1 MDAALEH
8 RTRLGVVV
16 EPSGTFAQRWGADDP
31 NPGNVPSGLQFS
43 TAIPGGFKEC
53 TVTLPRKITEDYPD
67 LALLENLKVFGPG
80 NETAWEGRIAQ
91 LPRTHSD
98 TRFIQV
104 GSVGWSSHLRD
115 DNSFTEVYVD
125 RDFASWTSPSV
136 QRKINLLGNLYSL
149 QDATVQSDT
158 TTGQPSLVT
167 QITDE
172 WSLAAMP
179 WSEALYDIGSGNSV
193 GSIYYAWKQSLQS
206 PAYTDAGWSWK
217 VAAGTNDTFTSED
230 ASSELRAAGPSTG
243 TLTAG
248 TGRRF
253 ARVSI
258 FYGSGAAGTAGQL
271 NILAWTCLAVYGK
284 HGLTLHGNT
293 SATEAQGVYAS
304 DVIEDVVRRAAP
316 LLEYTSGTGGTIQ
329 PSSFAIPQLAFRD
342 PTTPED
348 VILASNAYHL
358 WEWGVYDN
366 KTFFWRQTDPDRLC
380 YEARLS
386 DGAGLELEG
395 QQAESSYNGV
405 VVRYNDP
412 TGASFTVGP
421 PGGDFDATSYSL
433 IDESDTNPVNAAG
446 IPRRWALIEVSPITT
461 QAGAIQLGAVWLAE
475 QAQPARRGQL
485 TVTGEIDHPTEGKVP
500 TWRVRAGDYVR
511 IADFPTDV
519 ARRIIETDYD
529 HDSRTVTC
537 SLDNSSF
544 KLEAFMERLGVSLIG
559 VI

>member
-1 MDAALEH
+1 MDSALEH
-8 RTRLGVVV
+8 RTRLGVLVQ
-16 EPSGTFAQRWGADDP
+16 PSSSLSQRWGADDP
-31 NPGNVPSGLQFS
+31 DPNNVPTGLQLS

-67 LALLENLKVFGPG
+67 LNLLENIKVFGPG
-80 NETAWEGRIAQ
+80 NQTAWEGRIAQ
-91 LPRTHSD
+91 LPRTHGD
-98 TRFIQV
+98 NRFIQV

-115 DNSFTEVYVD
+115 DNSFSEVYVD
-125 RDFASWTSPSV
+125 RDFASWGSPSV
-136 QRKINLLGNLYSL
+136 QRKISLLSSGYAL
-149 QDATVQSDT
+149 QDTTVQPDT

-167 QITDE
+167 QINDE
-172 WSLAAMP
+172 WGASTYP
-179 WSEALYDIGSGNSV
+179 ISEALYDIGAGNRI
-193 GSIYYAWKQSLQS
+193 GAIYYAWKQSIQS
-206 PAYTDAGWSWK
+206 PAYTDSNWSWK
-217 VAAGTNDTFTSED
+217 VSAGTTDIF
-230 ASSELRAAGPSTG
+230 SSADNSAEQRAAGPSTG
-243 TLTAG
+243 TLTSTGGKRFGKVSLSYGAG
-248 TGRRF
+248 
-253 ARVSI
+253 S
-258 FYGSGAAGTAGQL
+258 AGTAG
-271 NILAWTCLAVYGK
+271 NINPVAWTCLAVYGD
-284 HGLTLHGNT
+284 HGLTLQGT
-293 SATEAQGVYAS
+293 ASASEAKGIVGS
-304 DVIEDVVRRAAP
+304 DVIANVVSRAAP
-316 LLEYTSGTGGTIQ
+316 MLKFTTGAEGSIQESG
-329 PSSFAIPQLAFRD
+329 FVIPQLAFRD
-342 PTTPED
+342 PSTAED
-348 VILASNAYHL
+348 VILATNAYHL
-358 WEWGVYDN
+358 WEWGVYEDR
-366 KTFFWRQTDPDRLC
+366 TFFWRQTDPDRLC

-386 DGAGLELEG
+386 DGAGLDLEG

-412 TGASFTVGP
+412 TGTAFTVGP

-433 IDESDTNPVNAAG
+433 IDQSDTNPVNAAG